1 MEVIKHIPDAE
12 LLAQLREGKRT
23 NEMVRYLYRE
33 HYGLLSHYVM
43 QNSGREED
51 AEDIFQEVM
60 VSFIDTVQKN
70 RFRGE
75 SSIKTFL
82 YSLNRFTW
90 LNELKRRGRALARE
104 ECYEKA
110 QDTVAPDAYVQL
122 AGQESRNT
130 LRKLLEELGE
140 SCRTILLLF
149 YYENRPM
156 KEILQATS
164 YENEQVVRNKK
175 YKCLRQL
182 EQLLAAQ
189 PALRDQLKNLLDG

>member
-12 LLAQLREGKRT
+12 LLAHLREGKRT
-23 NEMVRYLYRE
+23 NEMVRYLYRA
-33 HYGLLSHYVM
+33 HYGLLSQYVM
-43 QNSGREED
+43 QNNGRAED

-75 SSIKTFL
+75 ATVKTFL

-104 ECYEKA
+104 ERYEKS
-110 QDTVAPDAYVQL
+110 QESIAPDAFVQL

-140 SCRTILLLF
+140 GCRTILLLF

-156 KEILQATS
+156 KEILKATA

-189 PALRDQLKNLLDG
+189 PALREQLKSLMDG